1 MGGADEP
8 RLGRGLGG
16 ERAVLVFESVVSAGR
31 DGGGGGVLRDQR
43 LGDHVT
49 RVESHALEADHG
61 RARLDP
67 AEVAAFDH
75 GGRVASELAGDDRLL
90 LERRV
95 GGQFHGKPPLAR
107 AEHGRGDHAVGRRFR
122 LGRSMAPGDADRGVV
137 GVDDRDLRDLAVGR
151 GPGREAAAEADDLAG
166 LEFCGIDRAA
176 DSHVGGKCEQPAV
189 GQWHALLVGL
199 LHADLVPP
207 ALVIA
212 DRQPPTGYGLD
223 GAGEREPLCDGELG

>member
-16 ERAVLVFESVVSAGR
+16 ERAVFVFESVVSAGR

-43 LGDHVT
+43 LGDFVT

-61 RARLDP
+61 RARLD
-67 AEVAAFDH
+67 
-75 GGRVASELAGDDRLL
+75 
-90 LERRV
+90 
-95 GGQFHGKPPLAR
+95 
-107 AEHGRGDHAVGRRFR
+107 
-122 LGRSMAPGDADRGVV
+122 
-137 GVDDRDLRDLAVGR
+137 
-151 GPGREAAAEADDLAG
+151 
-166 LEFCGIDRAA
+166 
-176 DSHVGGKCEQPAV
+176 PAV